1 MGLLAKNIGMDKVIS
16 RNINIDLEV
25 FPTHSLM
32 YLLTLYYDVV
42 LMRGLQLA
50 QGQGL
55 QGAVE
60 LLSSEPKTE
69 HLLYKQINWLDPL
82 LFHIHQENLLIAS
95 GSD

>member
-1 MGLLAKNIGMDKVIS
+1 
-16 RNINIDLEV
+16 
-25 FPTHSLM
+25 M

-69 HLLYKQINWLDPL
+69 HLSNNQFEQTDKLAGFSFVSYSSGESLD
-82 LFHIHQENLLIAS
+82 S
-95 GSD
+95 KW